1 MRDLSLK
8 GEITKIAKLETGTS
22 KAGKEWKK
30 LGFVITTEGEYPK
43 DVYFTVFGEEKTT
56 NFMTYN
62 RVGQVVEVFFNINAR
77 EFNNKWYTD
86 LGAWKVVSEKITDST
101 TPVTNETASAN
112 GFHKVTEDLPF

>member
-30 LGFVITTEGEYPK
+30 LGFVITTEGDYPK
-43 DVYFTVFGEEKTT
+43 DVYFTVFGEEKTS

-62 RVGQVVEVFFNINAR
+62 RVGQIVEVFFNINAR

-86 LGAWKVVSEKITDST
+86 LGAWKIVSEKITEST
-101 TPVTNETASAN
+101 TPVTETTNNE
-112 GFHKVTEDLPF
+112 FHKVEDLPF

>member
-22 KAGKEWKK
+22 KTGKEWKK
-30 LGFVITTEGEYPK
+30 LGFVVTTGGEYPK
-43 DVYFTVFGEEKTT
+43 DVYFTVFGEEKTA

-86 LGAWKVVSEKITDST
+86 LGAWKVVSEKITESN
-101 TPVTNETASAN
+101 TPVTETASAD
-112 GFHKVTEDLPF
+112 GFHKTEDLPF

>member
-43 DVYFTVFGEEKTT
+43 DVYFTVFGEEKTA

-62 RVGQVVEVFFNINAR
+62 RVGQVVRYSLISMQEN
-77 EFNNKWYTD
+77 
-86 LGAWKVVSEKITDST
+86 LT
-101 TPVTNETASAN
+101 TN
-112 GFHKVTEDLPF
+112 GTRILVRGK

>member
-22 KAGKEWKK
+22 KTGNEWKK
-30 LGFVITTEGEYPK
+30 LGFVVTTSGDYPK
-43 DVYFTVFGEEKTT
+43 DVYFTIFGEEKTT
-56 NFMTYN
+56 NFMNYN

-86 LGAWKVVSEKITDST
+86 LGAWKVTSEKITEST
-101 TPVTNETASAN
+101 TTVSETTTN
-112 GFHKVTEDLPF
+112 GVYHKVENDLPF

>member
-8 GEITKIAKLETGTS
+8 GEITKIAKLETGMS

-43 DVYFTVFGEEKTT
+43 DVYFTVFGEEKTA

-86 LGAWKVVSEKITDST
+86 LGAWKVVSEKITESN
-101 TPVTNETASAN
+101 TPVTETASAD